1 MKNRALIHTGLTV
14 VIPILIKVFAIKFL
28 SENIELNIYGIIAI
42 IETITLGLT
51 QVLLSVPV
59 QSFNRFYNES
69 KNKEKIINEFKT
81 SIYFS
86 SLLIIL
92 ILPPLYIVSFDDIS
106 IKSIIL
112 SVLYAILINNYSS
125 KQNILIISFKRK
137 IYMIFQVSESLI
149 KISFPIFG
157 YLLLRSLDG
166 YLLGLVLSGLVMNAF
181 ISIYTKSNFKRLIK
195 ISDFKK
201 YILFAYPILITT
213 FAAWSI
219 SFSDRFLIKT
229 FISNE
234 ALGKYSLL
242 AQLAAM
248 GQILGSIFTLYVN
261 PIILELYESNKK
273 EAYLKLS
280 NYLLN
285 LVFLSLLVLIFVFLL
300 PIDFISLFINKTIIS
315 ENYYVFIILVVS
327 IIFAILQNSI
337 SLYFVLEKKLLLH
350 AKFYIAVAIINII
363 LNFSLISYGIIGLS
377 IATLVS
383 YILLTIL
390 MTFAFLKGKI
400 DS

>member
-1 MKNRALIHTGLTV
+1 MKNKALVLSGLTV
-14 VIPILIKVFAIKFL
+14 IVPILIKVFAIKFI
-28 SENIELNIYGIIAI
+28 SENIELNIYGIVAI

-81 SIYFS
+81 SIYLS

-92 ILPPLYIVSFDDIS
+92 ILPPLYILSFEHIS
-106 IKSIIL
+106 INSLML
-112 SVLYAILINNYSS
+112 SVLYALLINNYTS

-137 IYMIFQVSESLI
+137 IYMIFQLCESLT
-149 KISFPIFG
+149 KISFPIIG
-157 YLLLRSLDG
+157 YLFLRNLEG
-166 YLLGLVLSGLVMNAF
+166 YLLGLVLSSLAMNAF
-181 ISIYTKSNFKRLIK
+181 ITINTKSNFKRLIR

-201 YILFAYPILITT
+201 YFLFSYPILITT

-219 SFSDRFLIKT
+219 SFSDRILIKT
-229 FISNE
+229 FISDDT
-234 ALGKYSLL
+234 LGKYSLL

-280 NYLLN
+280 NYLIKL
-285 LVFLSLLVLIFVFLL
+285 LFLSLLVLIFIILL
-300 PIDFISLFINKTIIS
+300 PIDFISLFINKTIIN
-315 ENYYVFIILVVS
+315 ENYYAFIILVAS
-327 IIFAILQNSI
+327 IIFAVLQNSI

-350 AKFYIAVAIINII
+350 AKFYIIVAIINIT
-363 LNFSLISYGIIGLS
+363 LNFSLLSYGIIGLS

-390 MTFAFLKGKI
+390 MTLVFIKSKN
-400 DS
+400 